1 MNIVIAG
8 AGGVG
13 YHLAKQL
20 SEERKNVSIIEKD
33 ADKANFAY
41 ENLDCLVVHGEAT
54 DLSTLKEAGCD
65 KADMFIAVTNSDE
78 VNMVS
83 CLIVAQNFNIPKK
96 IVRLRNVK
104 YTRYFTL
111 KKIGIDYVINPE
123 VEAAKSI
130 INTVNFG
137 ASSDV
142 VVFGIDIQM
151 RGFYIDAKSPF
162 VNKSIHEIRHSL
174 NKHFVISG
182 IKRENGE
189 FIIPSGVT
197 AVKEGDYIYI
207 TAKQSTVN
215 EIVEYTGKSSIKI
228 KNIAIFG
235 AGDIGIMTASGLMG
249 NRRNIKIIDNDYER
263 CKRVSNKLKKATVI
277 NGEANDA
284 ELFDEE
290 GIKEFDVVITATD
303 NEEINLLSALYAKNM
318 GTKRAIA
325 LLDKINYIMMAN
337 KFDIDAVVSTK
348 LTTVNSILR
357 FIRKGKI
364 LGVYSIFSGDAEAL
378 EVLVSE
384 NSKIAN
390 KAIKDLHL
398 PQGCLIVAIERN
410 NENLIPDGNF
420 VIKENDRVVIFTKKE
435 HISTV
440 EKII

>member
-8 AGGVG
+8 AGSVG

-20 SEERKNVSIIEKD
+20 SEEKKNVSIIEKN

-54 DLSTLKEAGCD
+54 DLNTLKEASCD
-65 KADMFIAVTNSDE
+65 RADMFIAVTNSEE
-78 VNMVS
+78 VNVIS
-83 CLIVAQNFNIPKK
+83 CLIVAQNFGIPKK

-130 INTVNFG
+130 INIVNFG
-137 ASSDV
+137 ASSDII
-142 VVFGIDIQM
+142 VFGIDIQM
-151 RGFYIDAKSPF
+151 RGFYIDPKSPF

-174 NKHFVISG
+174 NRHFVISG

-189 FIIPSGVT
+189 FIIPSGIT
-197 AVKEGDYIYI
+197 TVKEGDYIYI
-207 TAKQSTVN
+207 TAKQSTIN
-215 EIVEYTGKSSIKI
+215 EIVEYSGKSSIKI

-235 AGDIGIMTASGLMG
+235 AGDIGIMAATGLMEK
-249 NRRNIKIIDNDYER
+249 RRNIKIIDNDYER
-263 CKRVSNKLKKATVI
+263 CKKVSNKLKKVTVI

-290 GIKEFDVVITATD
+290 EIKEFDVVITTTN

-337 KFDIDAVVSTK
+337 KFDIDAVVSPK

-390 KAIKDLHL
+390 KAIKDLNL
-398 PQGCLIVAIERN
+398 PQDCLIVAIERN
-410 NENLIPDGNF
+410 SENLIPDGNF
-420 VIKENDRVVIFTKKE
+420 VIKENDRVAIFTKKE